1 MSNRLSKQ
9 QASSCL
15 LRQKS
20 LFAESGN
27 STLSRSKDQFDLA
40 STASSVFGWVLVCR
54 CTIDNPIQH
63 AMMMY
68 IYIYQTVC
76 NVFMMT
82 MSPLFKIILNNFAH
96 QCGEIL
102 DMMWLW
108 YQGLEV
114 FQRRTQVV
122 GSQIPRVSF
131 KLFGTTGYR
140 YIMTFY
146 DVLGCFIMFYD
157 VFVYKSDM
165 SSKTFD
171 VRTFK

>member
-68 IYIYQTVC
+68 IYIYISDSVQRLHDD
-76 NVFMMT
+76 NE
-82 MSPLFKIILNNFAH
+82 SPFQNYSQQLRTSMWRNFGHDVA
-96 QCGEIL
+96 L
-102 DMMWLW
+102 
-108 YQGLEV
+108 
-114 FQRRTQVV
+114 
-122 GSQIPRVSF
+122 IPRTRSLPTEDTSGRESDSKGLVQ
-131 KLFGTTGYR
+131 
-140 YIMTFY
+140 TFRNNWIQIYY
-146 DVLGCFIMFYD
+146 DVL
-157 VFVYKSDM
+157 
-165 SSKTFD
+165 
-171 VRTFK
+171 

>member
-68 IYIYQTVC
+68 IYIYISHSVQRLHDD
-76 NVFMMT
+76 NE
-82 MSPLFKIILNNFAH
+82 SPFQNYSQQLRTSMWRNFGHDVA
-96 QCGEIL
+96 L
-102 DMMWLW
+102 
-108 YQGLEV
+108 
-114 FQRRTQVV
+114 
-122 GSQIPRVSF
+122 IPRTRSLPTEDTSGRESDSKGLVQ
-131 KLFGTTGYR
+131 
-140 YIMTFY
+140 TFRNNWIQIYY
-146 DVLGCFIMFYD
+146 DVLWCFRLFYN
-157 VFVYKSDM
+157 VLRCF
-165 SSKTFD
+165 
-171 VRTFK
+171 RL